1 MNEIDK
7 KYAEINELKAMLVN
21 TDYHVI
27 KEAEGGYTAP
37 EEVRQMRADA
47 RIRINELEGE
57 IDQLAQLELEAQEEA
72 QLGDEKRQ
80 Q

>member
-1 MNEIDK
+1 MNEINK

-27 KEAEGGYTAP
+27 KEVEGDYTAP
-37 EEVRQMRADA
+37 EEVHQIRADA

-57 IDQLAQLELEAQEEA
+57 IEQLSQLELDAQEEA
-72 QLGDEKRQ
+72 QLGDEMI
-80 Q
+80 

>member
-1 MNEIDK
+1 MKEINK

-27 KEAEGGYTAP
+27 KEAEGDYTTP
-37 EEVRQMRADA
+37 EEVRQIRADA
-47 RIRINELEGE
+47 RTRINELEGE
-57 IDQLAQLELEAQEEA
+57 IAQLELEAQSV
-72 QLGDEKRQ
+72 DENTQ

>member
-1 MNEIDK
+1 MDEINK

-27 KEAEGGYTAP
+27 KEAEGDYTAP
-37 EEVRQMRADA
+37 EEVRQIRADA

-57 IDQLAQLELEAQEEA
+57 IDMLEADHIDIETA
-72 QLGDEKRQ
+72 QLGDDLKNI
-80 Q
+80 

>member
-1 MNEIDK
+1 MNEINK

-27 KEAEGGYTAP
+27 KEAEGDYDVPQEILDA
-37 EEVRQMRADA
+37 RAFA

-57 IDQLAQLELEAQEEA
+57 IAQLELEAQEEA
-72 QLGDEKRQ
+72 QLGDEMKQ
-80 Q
+80 